1 MGGIKHRPN
10 YPWIAAFEAKNDRVL
25 GLGGLK
31 SIENQNVHISIGCF
45 RGCRSDSRSSK
56 LKRIKIGYPAV
67 SYNQV
72 HIWVAKDAGLFKKHG
87 LDAEMIFFRG
97 GQMAAQALVAGDP
110 PIVNIGTVVQAG
122 LQGHDVVLIASSES
136 AYNYSV
142 VARSGAAKVE
152 QLKGKRLGV
161 SGFGSASHNAAL
173 ILLKKFNLEP
183 NKDVAVVVAG
193 PTMERLA
200 AADAGRIDA
209 TILTPSEM
217 PRARKQGLVEVY
229 DMLDLGIEVQGN
241 GFATSR
247 SFIRG
252 NREIALSALKG
263 YVEALFYIPRNR
275 EETRRITA
283 KYMRTTDPEV
293 LDATYDWFVKRV
305 SKKPY
310 PTLKGIQ
317 YLLDEVASKLPN
329 AKNAKP
335 EQFVDLTLLQQL
347 EREGFFAEMAKLQG
361 RAEPDRLPDR
371 HGSQGAREGPLLRRV
386 DDHLGR
392 RRGP

>member
-1 MGGIKHRPN
+1 MIRAEVRKPLRMSVILLLAALVAMGTT
-10 YPWIAAFEAKNDRVL
+10 AEAQEPRK
-25 GLGGLK
+25 
-31 SIENQNVHISIGCF
+31 
-45 RGCRSDSRSSK
+45 
-56 LKRIKIGYPAV
+56 IKIGYPAV

-72 HIWVAKDAGLFKKHG
+72 HIWVAKDAGLFNKYG
-87 LDAEMIFFRG
+87 LDAEVIFFRG
-97 GQMAAQALVAGDP
+97 GQMATQALVAGDP

-136 AYNYSV
+136 TYNYSV
-142 VARSGAAKVE
+142 VARPGIAKVE

-173 ILLKKFNLEP
+173 ILSKKFNLEP

-200 AADAGRIDA
+200 AVDAGRIDA

-247 SFIRG
+247 SFIRS

-305 SKKPY
+305 AKKPY

-329 AKNAKP
+329 AKSVKP
-335 EQFVDLTLLQQL
+335 EQFVDLSLLQQL
-347 EREGFFAEMAKLQG
+347 EREGFFAEMAKG
-361 RAEPDRLPDR
+361 Y
-371 HGSQGAREGPLLRRV
+371 S
-386 DDHLGR
+386 
-392 RRGP
+392 

>member
-1 MGGIKHRPN
+1 MKTVILLLAVLVAVR
-10 YPWIAAFEAKNDRVL
+10 ATTEAQ
-25 GLGGLK
+25 
-31 SIENQNVHISIGCF
+31 E
-45 RGCRSDSRSSK
+45 

-87 LDAEMIFFRG
+87 LDAEVIFFRG
-97 GQMAAQALVAGDP
+97 GQMATQALVAGDP

-136 AYNYSV
+136 TYNYSV
-142 VARSGAAKVE
+142 VARPGIAKVE

-173 ILLKKFNLEP
+173 ILSKKFNLEP

-200 AADAGRIDA
+200 AVDAGRIDA

-247 SFIRG
+247 SFIRS

-329 AKNAKP
+329 AKSVKP
-335 EQFVDLTLLQQL
+335 EQFVDLSLLQQL
-347 EREGFFAEMAKLQG
+347 EWEGFFAEMAK
-361 RAEPDRLPDR
+361 RY
-371 HGSQGAREGPLLRRV
+371 S
-386 DDHLGR
+386 
-392 RRGP
+392 

>member
-1 MGGIKHRPN
+1 LRIKTL
-10 YPWIAAFEAKNDRVL
+10 IFLLAVLVDVGATAEAQEK
-25 GLGGLK
+25 
-31 SIENQNVHISIGCF
+31 Q
-45 RGCRSDSRSSK
+45 
-56 LKRIKIGYPAV
+56 IKIGYPAV

-87 LDAEMIFFRG
+87 LDTEVIFFRG
-97 GQMAAQALVAGDP
+97 GQMATQALVAGDP

-142 VARSGAAKVE
+142 VSKAGISKLE

-173 ILLKKFNLEP
+173 ILFKKFNLEP

-200 AADAGRIDA
+200 AVEAGRIDA

-247 SFIRG
+247 SFIRS
-252 NREIALSALKG
+252 NREVALSALKG

-275 EETRRITA
+275 DETRRITA

-293 LDATYDWFVKRV
+293 LDATYEWFVKRV

-329 AKNAKP
+329 AKSAKP
-335 EQFVDLTLLQQL
+335 EQFVDLSLLQQL
-347 EREGFFAEMAKLQG
+347 EREGFFTEMAK
-361 RAEPDRLPDR
+361 RYP
-371 HGSQGAREGPLLRRV
+371 
-386 DDHLGR
+386 
-392 RRGP
+392 

>member
-1 MGGIKHRPN
+1 MKTVILLLAVLVAVR
-10 YPWIAAFEAKNDRVL
+10 ATTEAQ
-25 GLGGLK
+25 
-31 SIENQNVHISIGCF
+31 E
-45 RGCRSDSRSSK
+45 

-87 LDAEMIFFRG
+87 LDAEVIFFRG
-97 GQMAAQALVAGDP
+97 GQMATQALVAGDP

-136 AYNYSV
+136 TYNYSV
-142 VARSGAAKVE
+142 VARPGIAKVE

-173 ILLKKFNLEP
+173 ILSKKFNLEP

-200 AADAGRIDA
+200 AVDAGRIDA

-247 SFIRG
+247 SFIRS

-283 KYMRTTDPEV
+283 KYMRTTDADV

-329 AKNAKP
+329 AKSVKP
-335 EQFVDLTLLQQL
+335 EQFVDLSLLQQL
-347 EREGFFAEMAKLQG
+347 EREGFFAEMAK
-361 RAEPDRLPDR
+361 RY
-371 HGSQGAREGPLLRRV
+371 S
-386 DDHLGR
+386 
-392 RRGP
+392 

>member
-1 MGGIKHRPN
+1 MFLSAVVVAVGLT
-10 YPWIAAFEAKNDRVL
+10 AEAQ
-25 GLGGLK
+25 
-31 SIENQNVHISIGCF
+31 E
-45 RGCRSDSRSSK
+45 

-87 LDAEMIFFRG
+87 LDTEVIFFRG
-97 GQMAAQALVAGDP
+97 GQMATQALVAGDP

-142 VARSGAAKVE
+142 VTRPGVAKIE

-173 ILLKKFNLEP
+173 ILFKKFNLEP

-200 AADAGRIDA
+200 AVDAGRIDA

-247 SFIRG
+247 SFIRS

-329 AKNAKP
+329 AKGAKP
-335 EQFVDLTLLQQL
+335 EQFVDLSLLQQL
-347 EREGFFAEMAKLQG
+347 EREGFFTEMAK
-361 RAEPDRLPDR
+361 RYP
-371 HGSQGAREGPLLRRV
+371 
-386 DDHLGR
+386 
-392 RRGP
+392 

>member
-1 MGGIKHRPN
+1 MFIFLL
-10 YPWIAAFEAKNDRVL
+10 AVVL
-25 GLGGLK
+25 ALATTAPAQ
-31 SIENQNVHISIGCF
+31 E
-45 RGCRSDSRSSK
+45 

-87 LDAEMIFFRG
+87 LDAEVIFFRG
-97 GQMAAQALVAGDP
+97 GQMATQALVAGDP

-142 VARSGAAKVE
+142 VARPGVAKIE

-200 AADAGRIDA
+200 AVDAGRIDA

-247 SFIRG
+247 SFIRS

-329 AKNAKP
+329 AKSAKP
-335 EQFVDLTLLQQL
+335 EQFVDLSLLQQL
-347 EREGFFAEMAKLQG
+347 EREGFFAEMAK
-361 RAEPDRLPDR
+361 RYP
-371 HGSQGAREGPLLRRV
+371 
-386 DDHLGR
+386 
-392 RRGP
+392 

>member
-1 MGGIKHRPN
+1 
-10 YPWIAAFEAKNDRVL
+10 
-25 GLGGLK
+25 
-31 SIENQNVHISIGCF
+31 
-45 RGCRSDSRSSK
+45 
-56 LKRIKIGYPAV
+56 
-67 SYNQV
+67 
-72 HIWVAKDAGLFKKHG
+72 
-87 LDAEMIFFRG
+87 
-97 GQMAAQALVAGDP
+97 
-110 PIVNIGTVVQAG
+110 
-122 LQGHDVVLIASSES
+122 
-136 AYNYSV
+136 
-142 VARSGAAKVE
+142 
-152 QLKGKRLGV
+152 
-161 SGFGSASHNAAL
+161 
-173 ILLKKFNLEP
+173 
-183 NKDVAVVVAG
+183 
-193 PTMERLA
+193 MERLA
-200 AADAGRIDA
+200 AVDAGRIDA
-209 TILTPSEM
+209 TVLTPSEM

-275 EETRRITA
+275 EESRRITA

-335 EQFVDLTLLQQL
+335 EQFVDLSLLQQL
-347 EREGFFAEMAKLQG
+347 EREGFFAEMAK
-361 RAEPDRLPDR
+361 RYP
-371 HGSQGAREGPLLRRV
+371 
-386 DDHLGR
+386 
-392 RRGP
+392 

>member
-1 MGGIKHRPN
+1 LLSRRANGDASAGRRRP
-10 YPWIAAFEAKNDRVL
+10 ADR
-25 GLGGLK
+25 
-31 SIENQNVHISIGCF
+31 QY
-45 RGCRSDSRSSK
+45 R
-56 LKRIKIGYPAV
+56 
-67 SYNQV
+67 
-72 HIWVAKDAGLFKKHG
+72 HG
-87 LDAEMIFFRG
+87 
-97 GQMAAQALVAGDP
+97 
-110 PIVNIGTVVQAG
+110 QAG
-122 LQGHDVVLIASSES
+122 LQGHDVVLIASSEN

-142 VARSGAAKVE
+142 VARPGIAKVE

-173 ILLKKFNLEP
+173 ILFKKFNLEP

-200 AADAGRIDA
+200 AVDAGRIDA

-247 SFIRG
+247 SFIRS

-305 SKKPY
+305 AKKPY
-310 PTLKGIQ
+310 PTLKGI
-317 YLLDEVASKLPN
+317 
-329 AKNAKP
+329 
-335 EQFVDLTLLQQL
+335 
-347 EREGFFAEMAKLQG
+347 
-361 RAEPDRLPDR
+361 
-371 HGSQGAREGPLLRRV
+371 
-386 DDHLGR
+386 
-392 RRGP
+392 

>member
-1 MGGIKHRPN
+1 LRVKTFMFLSAVVVAVGLT
-10 YPWIAAFEAKNDRVL
+10 AEAQ
-25 GLGGLK
+25 
-31 SIENQNVHISIGCF
+31 E
-45 RGCRSDSRSSK
+45 

-72 HIWVAKDAGLFKKHG
+72 HIWVAKDAGLFKKQG
-87 LDAEMIFFRG
+87 LDAEVIFFRG
-97 GQMAAQALVAGDP
+97 GQMATQALVAGDP

-142 VARSGAAKVE
+142 VARPGVAKIE
-152 QLKGKRLGV
+152 QIKGKRLGV

-200 AADAGRIDA
+200 AVDAGRIDA

-247 SFIRG
+247 SFIRS

-329 AKNAKP
+329 AKSAKP
-335 EQFVDLTLLQQL
+335 EQFVDLSLLQQL
-347 EREGFFAEMAKLQG
+347 EREGFFTEMAK
-361 RAEPDRLPDR
+361 RYP
-371 HGSQGAREGPLLRRV
+371 
-386 DDHLGR
+386 
-392 RRGP
+392 

>member
-1 MGGIKHRPN
+1 MRVKTFMFLSAVVVAVGLT
-10 YPWIAAFEAKNDRVL
+10 AEAQ
-25 GLGGLK
+25 
-31 SIENQNVHISIGCF
+31 E
-45 RGCRSDSRSSK
+45 

-72 HIWVAKDAGLFKKHG
+72 HIWVAKDAGLFKKQG
-87 LDAEMIFFRG
+87 LDAEVIFFRG
-97 GQMAAQALVAGDP
+97 GQIATQALVAGDP

-142 VARSGAAKVE
+142 VARPGVAKIE

-173 ILLKKFNLEP
+173 ILFKKFNLEP

-200 AADAGRIDA
+200 AVEAGRIDA

-247 SFIRG
+247 SFIRS

-329 AKNAKP
+329 SKSAKP
-335 EQFVDLTLLQQL
+335 EQFVDLSLLQQL
-347 EREGFFAEMAKLQG
+347 EREGFFTEMAK
-361 RAEPDRLPDR
+361 RY
-371 HGSQGAREGPLLRRV
+371 
-386 DDHLGR
+386 
-392 RRGP
+392 

>member
-1 MGGIKHRPN
+1 MQTLLFLLVAV
-10 YPWIAAFEAKNDRVL
+10 WVA
-25 GLGGLK
+25 
-31 SIENQNVHISIGCF
+31 SIGA
-45 RGCRSDSRSSK
+45 RTAAQEHK
-56 LKRIKIGYPAV
+56 KIKIGYPAV

-87 LDAEMIFFRG
+87 LDAEIIFFRG
-97 GQMAAQALVAGDP
+97 GQMATQALVAGDP

-142 VARSGAAKVE
+142 VARPAIPKVE

-193 PTMERLA
+193 PTLERLA
-200 AADAGRIDA
+200 AVDAGRIDA

-217 PRARKQGLVEVY
+217 PRARKQGLIEVY
-229 DMLDLGIEVQGN
+229 DMLELGIEVQGN

-247 SFIRG
+247 SFIRSA
-252 NREIALSALKG
+252 RDTVLSALKG
-263 YVEALFYIPRNR
+263 YVEALFYISRNR
-275 EETRRITA
+275 DETRRITG
-283 KYMRTTDPEV
+283 KYMRTTDADV

-305 SKKPY
+305 SKRPY

-317 YLLDEVASKLPN
+317 YLLDEVASKMPN
-329 AKNAKP
+329 AKSAKP
-335 EQFVDLTLLQQL
+335 EQFVDLSLLQQL
-347 EREGFFAEMAKLQG
+347 EKEGFFAEMAK
-361 RAEPDRLPDR
+361 RYP
-371 HGSQGAREGPLLRRV
+371 
-386 DDHLGR
+386 
-392 RRGP
+392 

>member
-1 MGGIKHRPN
+1 
-10 YPWIAAFEAKNDRVL
+10 
-25 GLGGLK
+25 
-31 SIENQNVHISIGCF
+31 
-45 RGCRSDSRSSK
+45 
-56 LKRIKIGYPAV
+56 
-67 SYNQV
+67 
-72 HIWVAKDAGLFKKHG
+72 
-87 LDAEMIFFRG
+87 
-97 GQMAAQALVAGDP
+97 
-110 PIVNIGTVVQAG
+110 
-122 LQGHDVVLIASSES
+122 
-136 AYNYSV
+136 
-142 VARSGAAKVE
+142 
-152 QLKGKRLGV
+152 LGV

-200 AADAGRIDA
+200 AVDAGRIDS

-247 SFIRG
+247 SFIRS

-283 KYMRTTDPEV
+283 KYMRTTDPEI
-293 LDATYDWFVKRV
+293 LYATYDWFVKRV

-335 EQFVDLTLLQQL
+335 EQFVDLSLLQQL
-347 EREGFFAEMAKLQG
+347 EREGFFTEMAK
-361 RAEPDRLPDR
+361 RYP
-371 HGSQGAREGPLLRRV
+371 
-386 DDHLGR
+386 
-392 RRGP
+392 

>member
-1 MGGIKHRPN
+1 MFLLAVVVAVGAP
-10 YPWIAAFEAKNDRVL
+10 AEAQD
-25 GLGGLK
+25 
-31 SIENQNVHISIGCF
+31 
-45 RGCRSDSRSSK
+45 

-72 HIWVAKDAGLFKKHG
+72 HIWVAKDAGLFKKQA
-87 LDAEMIFFRG
+87 LDVEVIFFRG
-97 GQMAAQALVAGDP
+97 GQMATQALVAGDP

-142 VARSGAAKVE
+142 VARPGVARIE

-173 ILLKKFNLEP
+173 ILFKKFNLEP

-200 AADAGRIDA
+200 AVDAGRIDA

-247 SFIRG
+247 SFIRS

-310 PTLKGIQ
+310 PTLRGIQ

-329 AKNAKP
+329 AKSAKP
-335 EQFVDLTLLQQL
+335 EQFVDLSLLQQL
-347 EREGFFAEMAKLQG
+347 EREGFFTEMAK
-361 RAEPDRLPDR
+361 RYP
-371 HGSQGAREGPLLRRV
+371 
-386 DDHLGR
+386 
-392 RRGP
+392 